1 MGGSFMLSEA
11 QPWVSAKEVRAREMT
26 WTTSD
31 RTRRGQ
37 PRGSGREWD
46 REVGSMSR
54 LPEKRRAE
62 EVGDSI
68 SLIIALAF

>member
-1 MGGSFMLSEA
+1 MLSEA
-11 QPWVSAKEVRAREMT
+11 QPWVIAREVRAREMT
-26 WTTSD
+26 WTTAE

-46 REVGSMSR
+46 RVFGDMSS
-54 LPEKRRAE
+54 LPEKRQSE

-68 SLIIALAF
+68 SL